1 MAILPDLRYAVR
13 MLGRSPLFTLT
24 SVASVAIGI
33 AAATT
38 IFSLTDAL
46 LFEPAA
52 GVRDGARV
60 VDIGRANQGEG
71 GFDNMSY
78 PAVKYLRDHT
88 QSLAGVAAV
97 KFGGGP
103 MTLSEN
109 GASERIFGS
118 LVSGNYFDVLGTRPA
133 LGRFFSPD
141 EDMVPGERPVVVL
154 SHAFWERRF
163 NRDPGIL
170 QKPLRINNQTFTVV
184 GVAEPG
190 FSGSSLVGT
199 EVWVPMTMT
208 ATFLGVETTNLLT
221 SANSVWVVAIGR
233 LNSGVSAAQ
242 AQAELATL
250 MEAYKAAEPLAN
262 PRHTISVIHTSR
274 IPGPMRTPFLAFIGF
289 LFALT
294 SALVAIACSNVGG
307 MLLARAATRRREMA
321 TRLAV
326 GAGRGRLIA
335 QLLTETVV
343 LFAVAGAAALPLT
356 FALIQVLESFLPALP
371 VMINLDL
378 SLNWRVMAF
387 AMGVALAAGLVF
399 GLAPARH
406 ALGADLAPMLH
417 GANATVDRRRFRLR
431 NALVSAQVA
440 LSLMLVVVAFLFV
453 RTLLNATTID
463 TGFDTANAQ
472 IASVDVSLSGYRGQ
486 DAVALAER
494 YEERLRAISG
504 VTAVATARMVPLQG
518 GGFGLGSISVPG
530 VTGPER
536 DGSWDA
542 DWDIV
547 SPDYFTTVAM
557 EIVEGRAFT
566 AADREGAPRVTV
578 LNQTFARRLFPGRS
592 AVGQQVTHHSGR
604 NEVQPLTVV
613 GVAADAKYRYVSDGP
628 RNFIYVPLAQQAF
641 GEFSLFVRHAPGRPV
656 AQDVRAAMAQV
667 EPNVPLVLFQPFD
680 DAVAVGLLPQ
690 RLTAWIAGSVGS
702 IGVALA
708 ALGLYGLMAF
718 LVTQRTREIAIR
730 MALGASE
737 GNMRS
742 MVMKQAAWLG
752 VTGVAIGLLL
762 AGAVGTLA
770 QSLLVGVT
778 AIDPVAFGGTAL
790 LFAVV
795 LAAACW
801 APARRAAATDP
812 AVALRAE

>member
-1 MAILPDLRYAVR
+1 MAFLPDLRYAVR

-24 SVASVAIGI
+24 SVASLAIGI

-46 LFEPAA
+46 LFEPAT
-52 GVRDGARV
+52 GVRDGSRV
-60 VDIGRANQGEG
+60 VDIGRANQGES

-78 PAVKYLRDHT
+78 PAAKYLKEHAQT
-88 QSLAGVAAV
+88 LESMAALN
-97 KFGGGP
+97 FGGGP

-109 GASERIFGS
+109 GASERIFGM

-133 LGRFFSPD
+133 LGRFFRPD
-141 EDMVPGERPVVVL
+141 EDEVPGERPVVVL

-163 NRDPGIL
+163 NRDPEIL
-170 QKPLRINNQTFTVV
+170 QKPLRLNNHTFTVV

-190 FSGSSLVGT
+190 FNGSTLVGT
-199 EVWVPMTMT
+199 EAWVPMAMV
-208 ATFLGVETTNLLT
+208 ATVRGMDNSRLLT
-221 SANSVWVVAIGR
+221 QPSSVWTVAIGR
-233 LNSGVSAAQ
+233 LKPGITAAQ
-242 AQAELATL
+242 AQAELVTL
-250 MEAYKAAEPLAN
+250 MEAFKASEPLAN

-356 FALIQVLESFLPALP
+356 FGLIQVLQSFMPALP

-378 SLNWRVMAF
+378 SLNWRVMLF
-387 AMGVALAAGLVF
+387 AMGVALAAGMVF

-417 GANATVDRRRFRLR
+417 DANATVDRRRFRLR
-431 NALVSAQVA
+431 NVLVSGQVA
-440 LSLMLVVVAFLFV
+440 LSLMLVVIAFLFV
-453 RTLLNATTID
+453 RTLQAASTID
-463 TGFDTANAQ
+463 TGFDTANVQ
-472 IASVDVSLSGYRGQ
+472 IASVDVSLSGYREQ
-486 DAVALAER
+486 QAVALAER

-518 GGFGLGSISVPG
+518 GGFGLGAISVPG
-530 VTGPER
+530 ITGPER

-547 SPDYFTTVAM
+547 SANYFETVDMA
-557 EIVEGRAFT
+557 IVEGRAFT
-566 AADREGAPRVTV
+566 AADREESPRVTV

-592 AVGQQVTHHSGR
+592 AVGQQVLHHSR
-604 NEVQPLTVV
+604 DAEPQPLTVV

-628 RNFIYVPLAQQAF
+628 RNFVYVPLAQQAF
-641 GEFSLFVRHAPGRPV
+641 SEFSLFVKHAAGRPV
-656 AQDVRAAMAQV
+656 TTDIRSAMAQV
-667 EPNVPLVLFQPFD
+667 EPNVPIVLLQSFD

-702 IGVALA
+702 IGVGLA

-742 MVMKQAAWLG
+742 MVMKQAARLG
-752 VTGVAIGLLL
+752 VAGVAIGLLL
-762 AGAVGTLA
+762 AGVIGTLA

-778 AIDPVAFGGTAL
+778 AIDPVAFGGTAV

-812 AVALRAE
+812 AVALRTE

>member
-24 SVASVAIGI
+24 SVASLAIGI

-46 LFEPAA
+46 LFEPAT
-52 GVRDGARV
+52 GVRDGSRV

-78 PAVKYLRDHT
+78 PAMKYLKDHT
-88 QSLAGVAAV
+88 QSLEGMAGVQ
-97 KFGGGP
+97 FGGRP
-103 MTLSEN
+103 MTLTHS
-109 GASERIFGS
+109 GTSERIFGV

-133 LGRFFSPD
+133 LGRFFRPD
-141 EDMVPGERPVVVL
+141 EDRVAGERPVVVL
-154 SHAFWERRF
+154 SYALWERRF
-163 NRDPGIL
+163 NRDPDIL
-170 QKPLRINNQTFTVV
+170 NKPLRLNNLAFTVV
-184 GVAEPG
+184 GVAEQG
-190 FSGSSLVGT
+190 FTGAALVGT
-199 EVWVPMTMT
+199 EVWVPMAM
-208 ATFLGVETTNLLT
+208 AAAAHGVETTNLLT
-221 SANSVWVVAIGR
+221 DARGVWTMALGR
-233 LNSGVSAAQ
+233 LKPGVTAAA
-242 AQAELATL
+242 AQAELVTL
-250 MEAYKAAEPLAN
+250 METFKASEPRAN

-343 LFAVAGAAALPLT
+343 LFAVAGATALPLT

-378 SLNWRVMAF
+378 SLNWRVMLF

-399 GLAPARH
+399 GVAPARH

-431 NALVSAQVA
+431 NVLVSGQVA
-440 LSLMLVVVAFLFV
+440 LSLMLVVIAFLFV
-453 RTLLNATTID
+453 RTLQAASNID
-463 TGFDTANAQ
+463 TGFETANVQ

-486 DAVALAER
+486 DAIALASR

-518 GGFGLGSISVPG
+518 GGFGLGALSVPG
-530 VTGPER
+530 VTGPGQ
-536 DGSWDA
+536 DGSWNA

-547 SPDYFTTVAM
+547 SADYFTTVQMTLA
-557 EIVEGRAFT
+557 EGRAFT
-566 AADREGAPRVTV
+566 AADREGAPRVAV
-578 LNQTFARRLFPGRS
+578 INETFARRLFPGRS
-592 AVGQQVTHHSGR
+592 AVGQQVMHHFEEHEQR
-604 NEVQPLTVV
+604 PLTIV
-613 GVAADAKYRYVSDGP
+613 GVAGDAKYRYISDGP

-641 GEFSLFVRHAPGRPV
+641 SEFSLFVRHAAGRPV
-656 AQDVRAAMAQV
+656 TTDIRSAMTQV
-667 EPNVPLVLFQPFD
+667 EPNVPIVLLQSFD

-702 IGVALA
+702 IGVGLA

-742 MVMKQAAWLG
+742 MVMKQAARLG
-752 VTGVAIGLLL
+752 MAGVAIGMLL
-762 AGAVGTLA
+762 AGVIGTLA

>member
-24 SVASVAIGI
+24 SVASLAIGI

-46 LFEPAA
+46 LFEPAT
-52 GVRDGARV
+52 GVRDGSRV
-60 VDIGRANQGEG
+60 IDIGRANQGEG

-78 PAVKYLRDHT
+78 PAVKYLKDHT
-88 QSLAGVAAV
+88 QTLEDIAALN
-97 KFGGGP
+97 FGGGP
-103 MTLSEN
+103 LTLTDN
-109 GASERIFGS
+109 GSSERIFGM
-118 LVSGNYFDVLGTRPA
+118 LVSGNYFEVLGTRPA
-133 LGRFFSPD
+133 LGRFFRPD
-141 EDMVPGERPVVVL
+141 EDAVPGERPVVVL
-154 SHAFWERRF
+154 SYAFWERRF
-163 NRDPGIL
+163 NRDPEIL

-190 FSGSSLVGT
+190 FNGASLVGT
-199 EVWVPMTMT
+199 EAWVPMAMV
-208 ATFLGVETTNLLT
+208 ATVRGMDNSRLLT
-221 SANSVWVVAIGR
+221 QPGSVWTVAIGR
-233 LNSGVSAAQ
+233 LKPGITAAQ
-242 AQAELATL
+242 SQAELVTL
-250 MEAYKAAEPLAN
+250 MEAFKASEPLAN
-262 PRHTISVIHTSR
+262 PRHTIAVIHTSR

-335 QLLTETVV
+335 QLLTETMV

-356 FALIQVLESFLPALP
+356 FALMRVLESFLPALP

-378 SLNWRVMAF
+378 SLNWRVMLF

-431 NALVSAQVA
+431 NVLVAGQVA
-440 LSLMLVVVAFLFV
+440 LSLMLVVIAFLFV
-453 RTLLNATTID
+453 RTLQAASTID
-463 TGFDTANAQ
+463 TGFETANVQ

-486 DAVALAER
+486 QAVALAER

-518 GGFGLGSISVPG
+518 SGFGLGSVSVPG

-536 DGSWDA
+536 DGSWHA

-547 SPDYFTTVAM
+547 SADYFTTVQM
-557 EIVEGRAFT
+557 DIVDGRAFS
-566 AADREGAPRVTV
+566 AADRDGAPRVAV
-578 LNQTFARRLFPGRS
+578 INETFARRLFPGRS
-592 AVGQQVTHHSGR
+592 AVGQQVMHEFEE
-604 NEVQPLTVV
+604 NEQRPLTIV
-613 GVAADAKYRYVSDGP
+613 GVAGDAKYRYVSDGP

-641 GEFSLFVRHAPGRPV
+641 SEFSLFVRHAAGRPV
-656 AQDVRAAMAQV
+656 ATDIRSAMTQV
-667 EPNVPLVLFQPFD
+667 EPNVPIVLLQSFD
-680 DAVAVGLLPQ
+680 DAVALGLLPQ

-702 IGVALA
+702 IGVGLA

-730 MALGASE
+730 MALGASD

-752 VTGVAIGLLL
+752 AAGVAIGLLL
-762 AGAVGTLA
+762 AGVIGTLA

>member
-24 SVASVAIGI
+24 SVASLAIGI

-46 LFEPAA
+46 LFEPAP
-52 GVRDGARV
+52 GVRDGSRV
-60 VDIGRANQGEG
+60 VDIGRANQGES

-78 PAVKYLRDHT
+78 PAVKYLKDHT
-88 QSLAGVAAV
+88 QTLEGIAALN
-97 KFGGGP
+97 FGGGP
-103 MTLSEN
+103 MTLSDH
-109 GASERIFGS
+109 GASERIFGM
-118 LVSGNYFDVLGTRPA
+118 LVSGNYFDVLGTQPA
-133 LGRFFSPD
+133 LGRFFRPD
-141 EDMVPGERPVVVL
+141 EDEIPGERPVVVL

-163 NRDPGIL
+163 NRDPEIL
-170 QKPLRINNQTFTVV
+170 QKPLRLNNQTFTVV

-190 FSGSSLVGT
+190 FNGSSLVGT
-199 EVWVPMTMT
+199 EAWVPMAMV
-208 ATFLGVETTNLLT
+208 ATVRGMDNSRLLT
-221 SANSVWVVAIGR
+221 QPSAVWTVAIGR
-233 LNSGVSAAQ
+233 LKPGITAAQ
-242 AQAELATL
+242 SQAELVTL
-250 MEAYKAAEPLAN
+250 MEAFKASEPLAN
-262 PRHTISVIHTSR
+262 PRHTIAVIHTSR

-378 SLNWRVMAF
+378 SLNWRVMLF

-431 NALVSAQVA
+431 NVLVAGQVA
-440 LSLMLVVVAFLFV
+440 LSLMLVVIAFLFV
-453 RTLLNATTID
+453 RTLQAASTID
-463 TGFDTANAQ
+463 TGFETANVQ

-547 SPDYFTTVAM
+547 SAGYFETVDMA
-557 EIVEGRAFT
+557 IVEGRAFT
-566 AADREGAPRVTV
+566 AADRESSPRVTV

-592 AVGQQVTHHSGR
+592 AVGQQVMHHSR
-604 NEVQPLTVV
+604 DAEAQPLTVV

-628 RNFIYVPLAQQAF
+628 RNFVYVPLAQQAF
-641 GEFSLFVRHAPGRPV
+641 SEFSLFVKHAAGRPV
-656 AQDVRAAMAQV
+656 ATDIRSAMTQV
-667 EPNVPLVLFQPFD
+667 EPNVPIVILQSFE
-680 DAVAVGLLPQ
+680 DAVALGLLPQ
-690 RLTAWIAGSVGS
+690 QLTAWIAGSVGS
-702 IGVALA
+702 IGVGLA

-730 MALGASE
+730 MALGASN
-737 GNMRS
+737 GNVRS

-752 VTGVAIGLLL
+752 MAGVTIGLLL
-762 AGAVGTLA
+762 AGVVGTLA

-801 APARRAAATDP
+801 APASRAAATDP
-812 AVALRAE
+812 AVALRSE

>member
-13 MLGRSPLFTLT
+13 MLGRSPLFTVT
-24 SVASVAIGI
+24 SVASLAIGI

-46 LFEPAA
+46 LFEPAT
-52 GVRDGARV
+52 GVRDGSRV

-88 QSLAGVAAV
+88 QSLAGLAAV

-103 MTLSEN
+103 MTLSDN

-141 EDMVPGERPVVVL
+141 EDMVPGARPVVVL

-163 NRDPGIL
+163 NRDPEIL
-170 QKPLRINNQTFTVV
+170 QKALRINNQAFTVV

-199 EVWVPMTMT
+199 EVWVPMAMV
-208 ATFLGVETTNLLT
+208 ASFLGVETSNLLT
-221 SANSVWVVAIGR
+221 SAENVWVVAIGR
-233 LNSGVSAAQ
+233 LNSGVSATQ
-242 AQAELATL
+242 AQAELVTL
-250 MEAYKAAEPLAN
+250 MEAFKASEPRAN

-274 IPGPMRTPFLAFIGF
+274 VPGPVRTPFLAFIGF

-431 NALVSAQVA
+431 NVLVSAQVA
-440 LSLMLVVVAFLFV
+440 LSLMLVVIAFLFV
-453 RTLLNATTID
+453 RTLQAASTVD
-463 TGFDTANAQ
+463 TGFETANVQ

-486 DAVALAER
+486 EAVALAER
-494 YEERLRAISG
+494 YEERLRAVSG

-530 VTGPER
+530 VTGPEP

-547 SPDYFTTVAM
+547 SPGYFTTVAM

-566 AADREGAPRVTV
+566 AADREGTPRVTV

-604 NEVQPLTVV
+604 DEVQPLTVV

-641 GEFSLFVRHAPGRPV
+641 SEFSLFVRHAAGRPV

-667 EPNVPLVLFQPFD
+667 EPNVPLILLQSFD

-702 IGVALA
+702 IGVGLA

-730 MALGASE
+730 MALGASV

-742 MVMKQAAWLG
+742 MVMQQGAWLG
-752 VTGVAIGLLL
+752 LAGITIGLLL
-762 AGAVGTLA
+762 AGVIGTLA

-778 AIDPVAFGGTAL
+778 AIDPVTFGGTAL

>member
-1 MAILPDLRYAVR
+1 
-13 MLGRSPLFTLT
+13 
-24 SVASVAIGI
+24 
-33 AAATT
+33 
-38 IFSLTDAL
+38 
-46 LFEPAA
+46 
-52 GVRDGARV
+52 
-60 VDIGRANQGEG
+60 
-71 GFDNMSY
+71 
-78 PAVKYLRDHT
+78 
-88 QSLAGVAAV
+88 
-97 KFGGGP
+97 
-103 MTLSEN
+103 
-109 GASERIFGS
+109 
-118 LVSGNYFDVLGTRPA
+118 VLGTRPA

-141 EDMVPGERPVVVL
+141 EDAVPGERPVVVL

-163 NRDPGIL
+163 NRDPEIL
-170 QKPLRINNQTFTVV
+170 QRSLRINNQAYTVV

-199 EVWVPMTMT
+199 EVWVPMAMV
-208 ATFLGVETTNLLT
+208 ANFQGVETTNLLS
-221 SANSVWVVAIGR
+221 SASNVWVVAIGR
-233 LNSGVSAAQ
+233 LKPGVSAAQ

-250 MEAYKAAEPLAN
+250 MDAFKASEPRAN
-262 PRHTISVIHTSR
+262 PRHTISVIPTSR

-343 LFAVAGAAALPLT
+343 LFAVAGLTALPLT
-356 FALIQVLESFLPALP
+356 VWLIQVLEGFLPALP

-378 SLNWRVMAF
+378 SLNWRVMLFALGIAF
-387 AMGVALAAGLVF
+387 GAGILF

-417 GANATVDRRRFRLR
+417 GANATADRRRFRLR

-440 LSLMLVVVAFLFV
+440 LSLMLVVIAFLFV
-453 RTLLNATTID
+453 RTVQAATTID
-463 TGFDTANAQ
+463 TGFETADVQ

-494 YEERLRAISG
+494 YEDRLRAISG

-518 GGFGLGSISVPG
+518 SGFGLGAISAPG
-530 VTGPER
+530 VTGPAE

-547 SPDYFTTVAM
+547 SADYFKTVEM
-557 EIVEGRAFT
+557 TIVEGRAFST
-566 AADREGAPRVTV
+566 MDRDTTPGVAVINE
-578 LNQTFARRLFPGRS
+578 TFARRLFPGRS
-592 AVGQQVTHHSGR
+592 AVGQQVMHHSGE

-613 GVAADAKYRYVSDGP
+613 GVAADAKHRYVSDGP
-628 RNFIYVPLAQQAF
+628 RNFVYVPLAQQAF
-641 GEFSLFVRHAPGRPV
+641 SEFSLFVRHAPGRPV
-656 AQDVRAAMAQV
+656 AADVRAAMAQV
-667 EPNVPLVLFQPFD
+667 EPNVPIVLLQSFA

-702 IGVALA
+702 IGVGLA

-718 LVTQRTREIAIR
+718 VVTQRTREIAIR
-730 MALGASE
+730 MALGASN
-737 GNMRS
+737 GNMRA
-742 MVMKQAAWLG
+742 MVLKQAAWLG
-752 VTGVAIGLLL
+752 ATGGIIGLVL
-762 AGAVGTLA
+762 AAVIGTLA
-770 QSLLVGVT
+770 QSLLVGVQ

-790 LFAVV
+790 LFAIVM
-795 LAAACW
+795 AAACW
-801 APARRAAATDP
+801 TPARRAAATDP